1 MANAARRAGA
11 SIIWLFLPV
20 LAINAKANDVDP
32 LGSVNS
38 FGIPIER
45 RSFDHSLHRY
55 ALGDVTY
62 HVPRNYLASVEELTP
77 GRAHGIFLDVLLPDF
92 SGFTPSNAH
101 CFQHRADQCH
111 RDIVRVGLTRSIQPS
126 AEQQIA
132 NLKGLLAHSA
142 PQIGRCGFSHYEDA
156 SNVQVTR
163 AGFDYLVR
171 ALGNQSRFRFYDAR
185 KKELRIPRSVMAP
198 RILGTATRSI
208 MCLITVMFASGN
220 KLSRGSQNLSVASSR
235 KETSNERHQSCANMP
250 QSI

>member
-20 LAINAKANDVDP
+20 LAIPAKANDVDP

-38 FGIPIER
+38 FGIPIES
-45 RSFDHSLHRY
+45 RSFDHSLRRY

-101 CFQHRADQCH
+101 CFQDRADPCH
-111 RDIVRVGLTRSIQPS
+111 RDVVRVGLTHSTQPS

-132 NLKGLLAHSA
+132 NLTGLLAHSA

-163 AGFDYLVR
+163 AGFDYFVR
-171 ALGNQSRFRFYDAR
+171 ALANQSAASILRCPKEGAQNSTVCNGAENIGDGNTFYYVFDQGHVCQWEQIEQGLAN
-185 KKELRIPRSVMAP
+185 LVRS
-198 RILGTATRSI
+198 
-208 MCLITVMFASGN
+208 F
-220 KLSRGSQNLSVASSR
+220 K
-235 KETSNERHQSCANMP
+235 P
-250 QSI
+250 QGDKQ